1 MFSYVMAL
9 EAKRYLLYHKPIS
22 QNHIGHLKRV
32 KLLSIFSSNTWLAEA
47 EIKFFASFNSFKMYF
62 CHGSEV
68 SKRE

>member
-9 EAKRYLLYHKPIS
+9 EAKENLLYHKPIS
-22 QNHIGHLKRV
+22 QNHIGHFKPV
-32 KLLSIFSSNTWLAEA
+32 KLFPIFSSNSRLAEA
-47 EIKFFASFNSFKMYF
+47 EIKPVVSFNSFKIYF